1 MKTYLPISILALA
14 LCACSGAKHDDGNSA
29 FEVKNAVY
37 ADSTTLDNQTS
48 LVSIEVQYP
57 EGNGEASK
65 AINSWI
71 AKHIGA
77 PQSLDG
83 QPMDK
88 VVKQV
93 GEAYLDTVKTA
104 TASLKEQGMNP
115 APAFYFIYS
124 VDTTYTTPTLVS
136 YQANAYAEVGGAHG
150 LSQFSSAVFD
160 RSNGKEL
167 GYALFKSD
175 KLDEVK
181 QLVIEG
187 LEKQYFKVDSLEALA
202 PRLLVAPDKLGLPT
216 NPPFLIKE
224 GVVFRYQPYEIAP
237 YSEGMPGC
245 ILSYEQLRPYL
256 AVDL

>member
-1 MKTYLPISILALA
+1 MKPYFPISILALA
-14 LCACSGAKHDDGNSA
+14 LCACSGAKQDGNTA
-29 FEVKNAVY
+29 FETKAAVY

-57 EGNGEASK
+57 TANDEASR
-65 AINSWI
+65 AINTWI
-71 AKHIGA
+71 AQRIGA
-77 PQSLDG
+77 PESMMG

-88 VVKQV
+88 LVKSL

-104 TASLKEQGMNP
+104 TATLKEQGMNP

-124 VDTTYTTPTLVS
+124 ADTTYTTPTLVS

-150 LSQFSSAVFD
+150 ISQFSSAVFD
-160 RSNGKEL
+160 RRDGKEL
-167 GYALFKSD
+167 GYGLFKKD

-181 QLVIEG
+181 QLVIQG
-187 LEKQYFKVDSLEALA
+187 LEKQYFQVDSEEALA
-202 PRLLVAPDKLGLPT
+202 ARLLVAPDKLGLPS
-216 NPPFLIKE
+216 NPPFLIQK
-224 GVVFRYQPYEIAP
+224 GVVFRYEPYEIAP

-245 ILSYEQLRPYL
+245 ILTYDQLRPYL